1 MIELLVVDDEE
12 DICWALRQALAGE
25 GVNVTS
31 VERGED
37 AIREVMERR
46 FDAAVIDVKLPG
58 KSGIDISRI
67 LRQLTSR
74 LPVFIMSGYYYE
86 QDPPIQEGLRRGE
99 YEGFINKPFELD
111 HVVSLVRRAV
121 LNRSRVVPSGAP

>member
-12 DICWALRQALAGE
+12 DICWALRKGLTGE
-25 GVNVTS
+25 GVNVTP

-67 LRQLTSR
+67 LRQLAPW
-74 LPVFIMSGYYYE
+74 LPVLIMSGYHYE

-111 HVVSLVRRAV
+111 HVVSLLRRAV
-121 LNRSRVVPSGAP
+121 LKRSRVVPSGAP

>member
-12 DICWALRQALAGE
+12 DICWALRKGLVAE
-25 GVNVTS
+25 GVNVTP
-31 VERGED
+31 VGRGED

-67 LRQLTSR
+67 LRQLTPW
-74 LPVFIMSGYYYE
+74 LPVLIMSGYYYE

-99 YEGFINKPFELD
+99 YQGFITKPFELD
-111 HVVSLVRRAV
+111 HVVSLLRRTV
-121 LNRSRVVPSGAP
+121 LNRSRVASSGAP

>member
-12 DICWALRQALAGE
+12 DICWVLRNALAGE

-67 LRQLTSR
+67 LRQLTPW
-74 LPVFIMSGYYYE
+74 LPVLIMSGYYYE
-86 QDPPIQEGLRRGE
+86 QDPPIQEGLHHGE
-99 YEGFINKPFELD
+99 YQGFINKPFELD
-111 HVVSLVRRAV
+111 HVVSLLRRAV
-121 LNRSRVVPSGAP
+121 TSRSRVMSLLSQ